1 MSKEFNYNRRPLD
14 AVEASSPRSFL
25 TTTVEFGIYLTET
38 TQRFVLGTRY
48 ITWDGRV
55 FKYCFSNN
63 TCNPTNG
70 ALNNTAPFIADDGTN
85 EVGNSTIVGDTSITA
100 DEQTVAEDL
109 LAGGFVIIY
118 STYEQTRGIVGNT
131 AGAGT
136 DIEIYLDAPL
146 TVLTTALTTD
156 FCAYYS
162 PYYGLT
168 NHEAIPRAS
177 VMCIPCTWVS
187 AASMF
192 FWGQTWGPCRISPD
206 AAGYGNAAG
215 ERMLVFGE
223 NGSTFIHNDAAA
235 VTLQNQHAGFIIPRT
250 ADADDAPLTMLQIS
264 V

>member
-1 MSKEFNYNRRPLD
+1 MSKEFKFNRGPLD
-14 AVEASSPRSFL
+14 AVEASSPRDMALSAR
-25 TTTVEFGIYLTET
+25 EYGIYLTEK

-55 FKYCFSNN
+55 FKYCLSNN

-70 ALNNTAPFIADDGTN
+70 ALNDTVPFIADDGTN
-85 EVGNSTIVGDTSITA
+85 EVVNSTIVGDTSITA
-100 DEQTVAEDL
+100 DDQTVAEDA

-118 STYEQTRGIVGNT
+118 STYEQTRGIIGNT
-131 AGAGT
+131 VGAGT

-146 TVLTTALTTD
+146 TVLTTGLTTD

-162 PYYGLT
+162 PYYGLK
-168 NHEAIPRAS
+168 NNEAVARAS

-192 FWGQTWGPCRISPD
+192 FWGQTWGPCRISPG
-206 AAGYGNAAG
+206 AAGYGDDSG

-235 VTLQNQHAGFIIPRT
+235 VTLQNQHAGFIIPKT
-250 ADADDAPLTMLQIS
+250 LADDAPLTMLQIS